1 MNVNENQEQLV
12 SNSSTHISNVEITE
26 ETRLIDIQSNE
37 EEIIPFIIPEIYDW
51 NTSLISEVKIFNKI
65 LFFLNNS

>member
-65 LFFLNNS
+65 LFFFK

>member
-37 EEIIPFIIPEIYDW
+37 EEILPFIIPEIYDW

-65 LFFLNNS
+65 LFFF